1 MNNQPIP
8 IDQTYEQRLD
18 HLAALKGNVNDYAI
32 QPAGP
37 RTPEPLPQAPVVV
50 LPEPQRPTVT
60 AYPLRQ
66 AQTIEINPAGNIQQ
80 QVVYTVTPGSRADAL
95 IKRLLAWSI
104 PLAIL
109 TGMVMYVFTLYPPTL
124 ATLAIFALW
133 MAVALTE
140 TLAVFLVLSILDY
153 RETPAAQNRTAM
165 NKTVRLMAIEQGV
178 RLIQTSGVETYE
190 RAVKTIRRAGF

>member
-1 MNNQPIP
+1 MSDQKTTVRRITPADPEYWSEQMN
-8 IDQTYEQRLD
+8 
-18 HLAALKGNVNDYAI
+18 G
-32 QPAGP
+32 
-37 RTPEPLPQAPVVV
+37 PVVARGNTTGELV
-50 LPEPQRPTVT
+50 KPEIEPRAA
-60 AYPLRQ
+60 AYPYQPL
-66 AQTIEINPAGNIQQ
+66 QTIEINPAANIQQ
-80 QVVYTVTPGSRADAL
+80 QAIYQVTPGSRADAL